1 MYLYF
6 SEKISLIT
14 FSFSNLQIFIKC
26 ELYINKMR
34 QYLQLSTSMPLLR
47 NSKTYQGLQI
57 SEKEPVTQQISIIS
71 REIVNK
77 INILHGRND
86 IYLCSQIL
94 PQFQKTLVSILRLFF
109 TNLHTFNLKKSTYRN
124 YQFWISFLHW

>member
-14 FSFSNLQIFIKC
+14 FTFSNLQIFIKC

-34 QYLQLSTSMPLLR
+34 QYPQLSTSMPLLR